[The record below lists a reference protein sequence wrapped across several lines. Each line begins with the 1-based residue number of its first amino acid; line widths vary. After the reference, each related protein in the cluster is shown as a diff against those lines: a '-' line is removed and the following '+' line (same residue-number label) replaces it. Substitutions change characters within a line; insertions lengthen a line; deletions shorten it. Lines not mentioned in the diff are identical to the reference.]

1 MAMIRILLDT
11 NAYSAFKRGDAR
23 IVDSIAR
30 ADEILISVP
39 VLGELRVGFKAGTM
53 EKRNLD
59 ELEAFLSAR
68 RVSVPAITE
77 QTALF
82 YAEIYSGLKRQGTP
96 LPINDVWI
104 AACTVESG
112 AVLISD
118 DAHFK
123 RIPGLFINTL

>member
-1 MAMIRILLDT
+1 MEMRRILLDT

-23 IVDSIAR
+23 IVDHVAR
-30 ADEILISVP
+30 ADEILIAVP
-39 VLGELRVGFKAGTM
+39 VLAELRVGFKAGTM

-59 ELEAFLSAR
+59 ELEEFLAAR

-82 YAEIYSGLKRQGTP
+82 YAEIHSGLKRQGTP
-96 LPINDVWI
+96 LPVNDVWI

-112 AVLISD
+112 AILISD
-118 DAHFK
+118 DAHFQ
-123 RIPGLFINTL
+123 RIPGLPLNVL

>member
-1 MAMIRILLDT
+1 MLDT
-11 NAYSAFKRGDAR
+11 DAYSAFKRGDAR
-23 IVDSIAR
+23 IVDCIAR
-30 ADEILISVP
+30 ADEILVPVP

-53 EKRNLD
+53 EKRNLA

-68 RVSVPAITE
+68 RVSVACMTE

-82 YAEIYSGLKRQGTP
+82 YAEIHSGLKRQGTP
-96 LPINDVWI
+96 LPVNDVWI
-104 AACTVESG
+104 AACTVEHG

-123 RIPGLFINTL
+123 RIPGLFVNTL